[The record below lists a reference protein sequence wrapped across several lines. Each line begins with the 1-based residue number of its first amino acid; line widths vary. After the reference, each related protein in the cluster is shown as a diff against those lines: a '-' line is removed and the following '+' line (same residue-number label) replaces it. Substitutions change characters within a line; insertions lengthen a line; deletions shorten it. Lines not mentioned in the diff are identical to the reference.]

1 MDIKDFD
8 LGWFSKK
15 QEIIGVAK
23 HLCGAATDLTIKSL
37 QSCGDRLKGL
47 AIATCCHHSCDSKTY
62 VNLKFMEDELL
73 IKP

>member
-37 QSCGDRLKGL
+37 QSCKMLPNHNKSNQ
-47 AIATCCHHSCDSKTY
+47 IVSNH
-62 VNLKFMEDELL
+62 
-73 IKP
+73 